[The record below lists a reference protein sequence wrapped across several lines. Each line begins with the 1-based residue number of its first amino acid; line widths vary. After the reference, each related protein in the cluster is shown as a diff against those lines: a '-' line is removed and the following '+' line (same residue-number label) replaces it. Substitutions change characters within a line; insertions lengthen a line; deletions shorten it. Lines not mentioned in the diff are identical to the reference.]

1 MQEQRKKLQEVR
13 EETERT
19 ICDFQQLVEPSVI
32 MNKEQ
37 EISETQ
43 IIHDNVLMQSD
54 DNNRSEAISV
64 STINMMNIEAANAA
78 ALVVN
83 ESLDDSLNLV
93 RDIFLLVV

>member
-1 MQEQRKKLQEVR
+1 MQEQRKKLQDVR

-32 MNKEQ
+32 MNNEQ

-43 IIHDNVLMQSD
+43 IIIHDNALLQSD
-54 DNNRSEAISV
+54 NNDRSEAISV
-64 STINMMNIEAANAA
+64 SKINMINIEAANAA

-93 RDIFLLVV
+93 RNLFYFE